1 MSLWLGMGMYKQHGW
16 RPLDLC
22 MMIISGEKGLPLV
35 TAIGIGIVMCV
46 AFGIAGRPLAPI
58 LLNMRFVLHAC
69 AGHWR
74 VDIAW
79 HVPWGFQQ
87 WSWPL
92 ERALDSG
99 MCLLHGHNSDDS
111 FCVLVSP

>member
-22 MMIISGEKGLPLV
+22 MMIISGEKGLPLAI
-35 TAIGIGIVMCV
+35 AIGIGIGMCV

-58 LLNMRFVLHAC
+58 LLNMCFGLHAC

-74 VDIAW
+74 VDVVLRISTVELAIGKGVGQWYVFVAW
-79 HVPWGFQQ
+79 PK
-87 WSWPL
+87 
-92 ERALDSG
+92 
-99 MCLLHGHNSDDS
+99 
-111 FCVLVSP
+111 